1 VRSSGLGRTTK
12 NDGTT
17 KLMTQALVEFV
28 APWLVDNPDEVSV
41 EEVADDR
48 GGVVIELTVDPEDVG
63 KVIGKRG
70 RIIRA
75 IRILAKAA
83 GQRSGATV
91 TVEVMD

>member
-1 VRSSGLGRTTK
+1 MTK
-12 NDGTT
+12 
-17 KLMTQALVEFV
+17 ALVEYV
-28 APWLVDNPDEVSV
+28 TPWLVDNPDEVSV
-41 EEVADDR
+41 EEVEDDR

-75 IRILAKAA
+75 LRILSKAA
-83 GQRSGATV
+83 GQRSGTTV